1 MIPHVLLSALYAG
14 QFSNWIIIQN
24 IKVWFV
30 GVAFGIVAT
39 LTSNVDTVDLPND
52 NGRSFETRREGKLF
66 IKVLG

>member
-1 MIPHVLLSALYAG
+1 M
-14 QFSNWIIIQN
+14 IQN

-39 LTSNVDTVDLPND
+39 LASNVETVDLPND
-52 NGRSFETRREGKLF
+52 NDLSFETRREGKLF

>member
-1 MIPHVLLSALYAG
+1 MLRALYAG
-14 QFSNWIIIQN
+14 QFSNWSIIQN

-52 NGRSFETRREGKLF
+52 NYLSFETRREGKLF
-66 IKVLG
+66 IKLLG

>member
-1 MIPHVLLSALYAG
+1 MFLLRVLYAD
-14 QFSNWIIIQN
+14 QFINWIIIKN

-39 LTSNVDTVDLPND
+39 LASNVETVDLPND
-52 NGRSFETRREGKLF
+52 NDLSFETRREGKLF

>member
-1 MIPHVLLSALYAG
+1 MFLYAG

-39 LTSNVDTVDLPND
+39 LTSNVDTVELLND
-52 NGRSFETRREGKLF
+52 NDLSFETRRGGKL
-66 IKVLG
+66 LGTLQGAYIN

>member
-1 MIPHVLLSALYAG
+1 MFIYNVKILYAV
-14 QFSNWIIIQN
+14 QLSNWIIIQN

-30 GVAFGIVAT
+30 GVAFGIVGT

-52 NGRSFETRREGKLF
+52 NDFSMMTRGGGKLF